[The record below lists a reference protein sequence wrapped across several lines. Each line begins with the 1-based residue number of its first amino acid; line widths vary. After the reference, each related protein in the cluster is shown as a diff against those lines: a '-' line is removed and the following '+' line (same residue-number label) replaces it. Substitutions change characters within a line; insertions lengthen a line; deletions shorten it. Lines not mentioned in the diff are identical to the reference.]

1 MSKTILVAHQKGGVG
16 KSTLTFN
23 LATNLR
29 ENAKVCI
36 VDMDNQESLM
46 NVKELSEVSIYSG
59 ADLTQIQKEDY
70 DFIFIDTPPYL
81 TDKLSD
87 LCKLSDVIII
97 PTKAGV
103 LDLLAIRSTIEIVK
117 DSGNEKKAI
126 IVFNMVKPNTTLT
139 EEIIYQLQEY
149 DVKVSKNMISDLVAF
164 SRSVLINGVED
175 HNKAQKQIDNLTKEI
190 LTLSIQK

>member
-36 VDMDNQESLM
+36 VDMDNQGSLM

-117 DSGNEKKAI
+117 DSGNEKKAV
-126 IVFNMVKPNTTLT
+126 IVLNMVKPNTTLT
-139 EEIIYQLQEY
+139 VEINSQLKEY
-149 DVKVSKNMISDLVAF
+149 GIKVSKNMISDLVAF
-164 SRSVLINGVED
+164 SRSALVNGVES

-190 LTLSIQK
+190 LTLSIQ